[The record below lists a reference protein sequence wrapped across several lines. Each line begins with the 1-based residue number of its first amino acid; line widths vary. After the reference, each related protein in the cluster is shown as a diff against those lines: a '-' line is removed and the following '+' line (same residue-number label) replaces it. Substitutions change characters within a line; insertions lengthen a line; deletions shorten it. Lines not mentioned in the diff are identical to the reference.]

1 MPELPTDSLW
11 RLLSVWPVA
20 RLGTIGASGAHLVPV
35 VFAPANGSIWSAV
48 DGKPK
53 GSVPLARVRNLGRDP
68 RFSLLLDAYD
78 DDWTLL
84 WWVRVD
90 GEAVVE
96 TGAGLAASPAA
107 QALRAKYPQYEE
119 VPLFRGEPQLLKLT
133 PRKHRAWA
141 HRGMDWLADEI
152 ARLATEPDRGET

>member
-11 RLLSVWPVA
+11 RLQTVRPVA
-20 RLGTIGASGAHLVPV
+20 RLGTDVGSGAHLEPE
-35 VFAPANGSIWSAV
+35 VFAPADGSIWSAV

-53 GSVPLARVRNLGRDP
+53 RSAQLARVENLERDP

-78 DDWTLL
+78 DDWSLL
-84 WWVRVD
+84 WWVRID
-90 GEAVVE
+90 GEAVIE

-119 VPLFRGEPQLLKLT
+119 VHLFRGEPQLLRLT
-133 PRKHRAWA
+133 PREHRAWA
-141 HRGMDWLADEI
+141 HRGMDWLEREI
-152 ARLATEPDRGET
+152 VNLATET